1 MNFKELLNINNS
13 IIDNL
18 KDECKFI
25 YNSKIYK
32 YDTEDTKIV
41 INHLDFIERNKV
53 FKKVIEIVLNGYQN
67 SWEINVYSL
76 EEKKLIL
83 GALTFPFTDYRLVFN
98 KTVFHNEKAI
108 ILPFDNIIEI
118 LKKIF
123 LEVCNEK

>member
-32 YDTEDTKIV
+32 YNIEDTKIV
-41 INHLDFIERNKV
+41 VNYLDFIKENKV
-53 FKKVIEIVLNGYQN
+53 FKKVIEIDLKGYQN
-67 SWEINVYSL
+67 SWEINVYYPFVDRQ
-76 EEKKLIL
+76 LI
-83 GALTFPFTDYRLVFN
+83 FH
-98 KTVFHNEKAI
+98 KTCFHNEKVI

-123 LEVCNEK
+123 LEVCDEE

>member
-1 MNFKELLNINNS
+1 MNFKELLNTNNS

-18 KDECKFI
+18 KDNCKFI

-32 YDTEDTKIV
+32 FDTEDNKIIV
-41 INHLDFIERNKV
+41 NHLDFIKENKV
-53 FKKVIEIVLNGYQN
+53 FKKVIKIVLKGYQN

-76 EEKKLIL
+76 EEKKIIFHK
-83 GALTFPFTDYRLVFN
+83 TFS
-98 KTVFHNEKAI
+98 HNEKVI

-123 LEVCNEK
+123 RTSKIRGQKNL